1 MPADRSTDLRF
12 AGRNVVGV
20 RLSELDSSV
29 LVEFLEAH
37 HSSRDNVR
45 LVRAWCSRFYFCLRM
60 THVCECYYT
69 GTSQCVSCSIGSGC
83 KEEVLMVMVVAG

>member
-20 RLSELDSSV
+20 RLSELCSSV

-45 LVRAWCSRFYFCLRM
+45 LVRAWCSRFFFFMFENNSCL
-60 THVCECYYT
+60 
-69 GTSQCVSCSIGSGC
+69 
-83 KEEVLMVMVVAG
+83 